1 MARTLTPERQK
12 LRQDAIR
19 LRKELGWSIRV
30 IAGHLKVPKSDIHQW
45 LSNNGTLALSK
56 NTTPLSPN
64 AVYCLDCLEGL
75 RRLPHDSIDLVF
87 ADPPYNIGVNYG
99 NGNSDRHE
107 AYLDWCAEWFK
118 AVERVLKPGG
128 SFYLVHYPEECADL
142 LPRLR
147 AIRFRLQ
154 RWITWHYPT
163 NVGHS
168 PDNWTRSHRT
178 ILFVTKGASPKTF
191 NGLADPQ
198 PYRNLTDRRIKKNL
212 EERPGV
218 VPYDV
223 WEYNLVKNVSKEKQ
237 EVGPPNQVPEALLK
251 RIILTSSDEG
261 DLVVDPFSGSGT
273 AALVFPSATC
283 HLLQVRIIYK
293 IGNSIRNLA
302 TGGIIF
308 NGSPQYRYY

>member
-19 LRKELGWSIRV
+19 LRQELGWSERQ
-30 IAGHLKVPKSDIHQW
+30 IAEHLHEWRSTIHYW
-45 LSNNGTLALSK
+45 LHKNGTRKAHNNSA
-56 NTTPLSPN
+56 PLIPN
-64 AVYCLDCLEGL
+64 NIYCMDCLEGL
-75 RRLPHDSIDLVF
+75 RRLPHDSVDLVF

-107 AYLDWCAEWFK
+107 AYIDWCAEWFK

-128 SFYLVHYPEECADL
+128 SFYLVHYPEECADF

-147 AIRFRLQ
+147 AIRFKLQ

-168 PDNWTRSHRT
+168 SDNWTRSHRA
-178 ILFVTKGASPKTF
+178 ILFLTKGGTPETF
-191 NGLADPQ
+191 NGLADAQ
-198 PYRNLTDRRIKKNL
+198 PYRNLTDRRVKENL
-212 EERPGV
+212 KVRPGV

-237 EVGPPNQVPEALLK
+237 NDGPPNQLPESLLK
-251 RIILTSSDEG
+251 RIVLTSSNEG

-273 AALVFPSATC
+273 TAGIANRFNRRYICFDLNPKYVKASQA
-283 HLLQVRIIYK
+283 RILY
-293 IGNSIRNLA
+293 G
-302 TGGIIF
+302 
-308 NGSPQYRYY
+308 